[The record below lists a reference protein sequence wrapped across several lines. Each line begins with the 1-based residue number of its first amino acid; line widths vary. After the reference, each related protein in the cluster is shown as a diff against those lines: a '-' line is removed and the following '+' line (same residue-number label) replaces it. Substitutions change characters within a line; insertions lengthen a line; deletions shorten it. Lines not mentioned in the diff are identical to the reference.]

1 MNGSEDESK
10 KQPGA
15 GAPVPETPDDAGS
28 RALADALSSSFAIIR
43 VLMVVLVLL
52 FLFSGFFTVGTQE
65 KAVILRFG
73 KPYGQGEKALLGPGP
88 HWAFPA
94 PIDEVVRIPVGQIQR
109 VSSTIGWYATTA
121 ANEAAGGLPPPG
133 PGLDPNTDGYLLTGD
148 ENIVHV
154 RGNLLY
160 RMNEPGL
167 NYAFNFT
174 TSSNL
179 VQNAF
184 NNALLYAAAGF
195 KVDDLLTRDV
205 AGYRDRVRARLSD
218 LVAQYKLGITID
230 AINLEKAPPR
240 KLQAVFDAVVEAD
253 QRRGKVLNEAKSY
266 ENQTISRAR
275 AEAEQRRNAGE
286 RERNALVKA
295 VQAEAETFKALLPQ
309 YKANP
314 ELFVQQRQTEVLQ
327 RVITNADYR
336 VVLPRRTDGK
346 PREVRI
352 QISPGQAPVVKPVEA
367 PAAEDNHG

>member
-1 MNGSEDESK
+1 MNGTDDQSK
-10 KQPGA
+10 TPST

-43 VLMVVLVLL
+43 VIMVVLVLL

-73 KPYGQGEKALLGPGP
+73 KPAGAGENALLGPGP

-109 VSSTIGWYATTA
+109 VDSTVGWYATSA
-121 ANEAAGGLPPPG
+121 AREATGDLPPPAA
-133 PGLDPNTDGYLLTGD
+133 GLDPNTEGYLLTGD

-154 RGNLLY
+154 RGSLLY
-160 RMNEPGL
+160 RINEPGL
-167 NYAFNFT
+167 NYAFNFAA
-174 TSSNL
+174 SSNL
-179 VQNAF
+179 VQNTF

-205 AGYRDRVRARLSD
+205 AGYRDRVRTRLSD
-218 LVAQYKLGITID
+218 LIVQYKLGITID
-230 AINLEKAPPR
+230 AINIEKTPPR
-240 KLQAVFDAVVEAD
+240 KLQKAFDAVVEAD
-253 QRRGKVLNEAKSY
+253 QRRGKILNEARSY

-286 RERNALVKA
+286 RDRNALVKA
-295 VQAEAETFKALLPQ
+295 VQAEAATFQGLLPQ

-314 ELFVQQRQTEVLQ
+314 ELFIQQRQTEVLQ
-327 RVITNADYR
+327 RVLTNAEYR
-336 VVLPRRTDGK
+336 VVLPRRNDGK

-352 QISPGQAPVVKPVEA
+352 QVSPGQPPVVKPVEA
-367 PAAEDNHG
+367 PPTEDEHG